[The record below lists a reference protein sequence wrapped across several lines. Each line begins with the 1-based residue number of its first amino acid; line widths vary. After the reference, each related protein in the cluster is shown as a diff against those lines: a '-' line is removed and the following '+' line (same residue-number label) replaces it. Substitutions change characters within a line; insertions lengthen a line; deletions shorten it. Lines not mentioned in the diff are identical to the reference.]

1 MYPMQQRM
9 SLTIVKDYAKPSRL
23 KVEEE
28 VPKKKMIHHPAVKK
42 ATQVLRRPWASLVI
56 GLLLGLLMGGG
67 LYFKL
72 SHPATASPTVT
83 ANSAQS
89 HNRKEARKSVQE
101 AEVLTKPQFEFY
113 DILPAREVPV
123 ESRPTSPAAK
133 KQYVVQVASYQ
144 EKAQAQKVVQKLRQ
158 AQIDAHITL
167 TPSGWWRVEV
177 GPLDSHRDADTIR
190 HNIQMQGMVGS
201 LIREVSKQ

>member
-1 MYPMQQRM
+1 
-9 SLTIVKDYAKPSRL
+9 
-23 KVEEE
+23 
-28 VPKKKMIHHPAVKK
+28 
-42 ATQVLRRPWASLVI
+42 
-56 GLLLGLLMGGG
+56 
-67 LYFKL
+67 
-72 SHPATASPTVT
+72 
-83 ANSAQS
+83 
-89 HNRKEARKSVQE
+89 
-101 AEVLTKPQFEFY
+101 
-113 DILPAREVPV
+113 
-123 ESRPTSPAAK
+123 
-133 KQYVVQVASYQ
+133 VQVASYQ